1 MYYIKWGE
9 FYVRMLLGYV
19 SVHKEPLAF
28 HGDLEDAQDE
38 AVKIAK
44 FLGQTVNSYR
54 WEDATFAGLL
64 RAALVPRV
72 TS

>member
-1 MYYIKWGE
+1 MYYIKWSE

-28 HGDLEDAQDE
+28 HGDLEDAQEE

-44 FLGQTVNSYR
+44 FLGQTVNVFKV
-54 WEDATFAGLL
+54 E
-64 RAALVPRV
+64 LVCEVEP
-72 TS
+72 

>member
-28 HGDLEDAQDE
+28 HGDLEDAQDK
-38 AVKIAK
+38 ALKIAK
-44 FLGQTVNSYR
+44 FLGQTVNVFTV
-54 WEDATFAGLL
+54 E
-64 RAALVPRV
+64 LVCEVEP
-72 TS
+72 